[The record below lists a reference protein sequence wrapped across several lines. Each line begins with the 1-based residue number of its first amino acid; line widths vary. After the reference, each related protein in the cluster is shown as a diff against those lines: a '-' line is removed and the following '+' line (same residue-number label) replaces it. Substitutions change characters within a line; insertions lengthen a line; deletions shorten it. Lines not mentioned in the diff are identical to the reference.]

1 MFKQLLLPIL
11 TSHKNRQQANTKML
25 VNKLRIRRVFA
36 KGNQTSITT
45 TRTTTIIIT
54 RILDNGRQNVY
65 KNDCCILFV
74 I

>member
-1 MFKQLLLPIL
+1 MFKQLLPIL
-11 TSHKNRQQANTKML
+11 TSHKNQQQANTKML

-36 KGNQTSITT
+36 KGNQTRI
-45 TRTTTIIIT
+45 TTTIIT
-54 RILDNGRQNVY
+54 RSLDNGRQNVY